1 MIFWTLWDQCFL
13 LWKRSVRSDLHHSVN
28 VRSLWLW
35 HCKGFCRS
43 GENFRK
49 KPVLEGTA
57 VFAARA
63 PGLSFFL
70 PALFHVGTK
79 NLLCLEDP
87 LCRGAG
93 RILAY
98 LCTDTNRRSD
108 IKDPQFSMQREKK
121 KPRSAG
127 PGIPGRVS
135 YGNQSV
141 LKRGG
146 SYLIDHCIVLSPECG
161 TSLNPRLSLV
171 QCHIY
176 IHYIW

>member
-49 KPVLEGTA
+49 KTVLEGTA

-63 PGLSFFL
+63 PGFSFFL

-93 RILAY
+93 RILAC
-98 LCTDTNRRSD
+98 LCTLTQIEDLILRILNSVC
-108 IKDPQFSMQREKK
+108 KGKK
-121 KPRSAG
+121 KNLDQQGLEFQAEFLMEISQFWREEA
-127 PGIPGRVS
+127 V
-135 YGNQSV
+135 
-141 LKRGG
+141 
-146 SYLIDHCIVLSPECG
+146 
-161 TSLNPRLSLV
+161 
-171 QCHIY
+171 
-176 IHYIW
+176 IW

>member
-1 MIFWTLWDQCFL
+1 M
-13 LWKRSVRSDLHHSVN
+13 
-28 VRSLWLW
+28 
-35 HCKGFCRS
+35 
-43 GENFRK
+43 
-49 KPVLEGTA
+49 LEGTA

-79 NLLCLEDP
+79 KLLCLEDP

-121 KPRSAG
+121 NLDQQGLEFQAEFLMEIS
-127 PGIPGRVS
+127 
-135 YGNQSV
+135 QF
-141 LKRGG
+141 
-146 SYLIDHCIVLSPECG
+146 
-161 TSLNPRLSLV
+161 
-171 QCHIY
+171 
-176 IHYIW
+176 